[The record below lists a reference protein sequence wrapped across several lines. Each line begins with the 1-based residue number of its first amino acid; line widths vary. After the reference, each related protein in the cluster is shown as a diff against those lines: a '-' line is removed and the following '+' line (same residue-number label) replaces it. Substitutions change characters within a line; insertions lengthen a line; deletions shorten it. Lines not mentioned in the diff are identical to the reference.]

1 MDQPSFSVRHSVE
14 FLGFYLP
21 PLALCAGG
29 AVVLFIVL
37 RWLLAR
43 LGLYRFV
50 WHRPLFDLALLVMM
64 VGAVSSL
71 SSALPTSSLWPI
83 R

>member
-1 MDQPSFSVRHSVE
+1 MDLPSFSVRHSVE

-29 AVVLFIVL
+29 AVVLFVLL

-43 LGLYRFV
+43 LGLYHFV
-50 WHRPLFDLALLVMM
+50 WHRPLFNLALYVLLLGGV
-64 VGAVSSL
+64 VFIGDRV
-71 SSALPTSSLWPI
+71 WP
-83 R
+83 